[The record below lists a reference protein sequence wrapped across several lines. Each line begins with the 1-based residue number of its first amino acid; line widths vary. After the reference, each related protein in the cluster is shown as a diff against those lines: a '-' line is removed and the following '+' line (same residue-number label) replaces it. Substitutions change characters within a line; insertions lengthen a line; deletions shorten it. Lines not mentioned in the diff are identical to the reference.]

1 MAGASVWSKSEKG
14 NPVKTKIRWVIVAA
28 ALLTAWNT
36 PLGAQDDEFAA
47 FREMEKQA
55 FAAFAEMDEGARLTW
70 ESRDRELARAWKEER
85 KALLASYGEV
95 EKEAKDN
102 PLKTVETD
110 ADDSQVAQSQIDF
123 EAGKVKVEAVVVAA
137 SAAEARQKAEELAR
151 QKLQQ
156 ATAQVPAAD
165 DQTLEQQATNAGTS
179 EQQTEALQKTYDET
193 EKTNTQLPDGQVEA
207 RVSLEQSLT
216 GENGLTLMALAAA
229 EEKAEEKPEK
239 ATPPAAADIV
249 LKKGPFTGLLLD
261 ASGVKKAKPSLVPT
275 VRARDGSLVY
285 GPAKVKKEKAI
296 HGMADWLRAA
306 TAVGNS
312 KKLGDN
318 PLKIKIDTVK
328 RGGRMIV
335 SDADAAL
342 IRAADAG
349 FLADCQVAV
358 LLGK

>member
-1 MAGASVWSKSEKG
+1 M
-14 NPVKTKIRWVIVAA
+14 KTKIGWVVVAA
-28 ALLTAWNT
+28 AFLVTWNT

-47 FREMEKQA
+47 FREIDKQA
-55 FAAFAEMDEGARLTW
+55 FAAFAAMEEGARLSW

-85 KALLASYGEV
+85 KTLLASYGEV

-102 PLKTVETD
+102 PLKTVKTD
-110 ADDSQVAQSQIDF
+110 ADDSQVAQSQVDF
-123 EAGKVKVEAVVVAA
+123 ESGKVKVEAVVVAA
-137 SAAEARQKAEELAR
+137 SAEEARQKAEELAR

-165 DQTLEQQATNAGTS
+165 DQTLEQQATGAGTA
-179 EQQTEALQKTYDET
+179 EQQTQALQKTYDET
-193 EKTNTQLPDGQVEA
+193 EKTSTQLPDGQVEA
-207 RVSLEQSLT
+207 RVSLEQPLT
-216 GENGLTLMALAAA
+216 GENGLTSMALAAA
-229 EEKAEEKPEK
+229 EQEPEQ
-239 ATPPAAADIV
+239 AAPPPPPSAADIV
-249 LKKGPFTGLLLD
+249 RKQGPFTGLLLD

-275 VRARDGSLVY
+275 VRAKDGSLVY

-306 TAVGNS
+306 AAVVNS
-312 KKLGDN
+312 KKLGNN

-342 IRAADAG
+342 IRAADGG

>member
-1 MAGASVWSKSEKG
+1 M
-14 NPVKTKIRWVIVAA
+14 KIKIGWIVVAA

-36 PLGAQDDEFAA
+36 PLGAENDEFAA

-55 FAAFAEMDEGARLTW
+55 FAAFAAVEEGARLSW

-85 KALLASYGEV
+85 KTLLASYGEV

-102 PLKTVETD
+102 PLKTVTTD

-165 DQTLEQQATNAGTS
+165 DQTLEQQATDAGTS

-193 EKTNTQLPDGQVEA
+193 AKTSTQLPDGQVEA
-207 RVSLEQSLT
+207 RVSLEQPLT
-216 GENGLTLMALAAA
+216 GENGLTSMALAAA
-229 EEKAEEKPEK
+229 EEEPEEEKPEK
-239 ATPPAAADIV
+239 AAPPPPSAADIV
-249 LKKGPFTGLLLD
+249 RKQGPFTGLLLD

-275 VRARDGSLVY
+275 VRAQDGSLIY

-306 TAVGNS
+306 TAVENS
-312 KKLGDN
+312 QKLGDN

>member
-1 MAGASVWSKSEKG
+1 MKM
-14 NPVKTKIRWVIVAA
+14 KIGWIVVAA

-36 PLGAQDDEFAA
+36 PLGAEDDEFAA

-55 FAAFAEMDEGARLTW
+55 FAAFTKMEEGARLSW

-85 KALLASYGEV
+85 KTLLASYGEV

-102 PLKTVETD
+102 PLKTVATD

-123 EAGKVKVEAVVVAA
+123 EAGKVKVEAVVVAS

-165 DQTLEQQATNAGTS
+165 DQTLEQQATDAGTS
-179 EQQTEALQKTYDET
+179 AQQTEALQKTYDET
-193 EKTNTQLPDGQVEA
+193 KKTSTQLPDGQVEA

-216 GENGLTLMALAAA
+216 GENGLTSMALAAA

-239 ATPPAAADIV
+239 AAPPPPSAIDIV
-249 LKKGPFTGLLLD
+249 RKQGPFTGLLLD

-285 GPAKVKKEKAI
+285 GPAKVNKEKAI
-296 HGMADWLRAA
+296 HGMADWLRAE
-306 TAVGNS
+306 TGVGNS
-312 KKLGDN
+312 KKIGDN

-342 IRAADAG
+342 IRAADGG